1 MFSSILELYSTTLI
15 LIIIIS
21 FFIGSIPFGLI
32 LSYFAGYGDIRK
44 IGSGN
49 IGATNV
55 LRSGNKL
62 LAIITLFLDALKGYI
77 PIMIVIKYFPELLQL
92 SCLIVFL
99 GHLFPIWI
107 KFKGGKG
114 VATYLGILFAL
125 SLQLS
130 LLFMFTWLVVL
141 LIFKYSSVS
150 SMFSS
155 LTVFIVTLIKDSA
168 LSAINQNIYINED
181 IKIILFTF
189 LILIIFTHR
198 KNILNLKNN
207 KEKKIKI

>member
-1 MFSSILELYSTTLI
+1 MSY
-15 LIIIIS
+15 
-21 FFIGSIPFGLI
+21 FIGSIPFGLLLTKI
-32 LSYFAGYGDIRK
+32 FTGKDVRK

-55 LRSGNKL
+55 LRTGNKY
-62 LAIITLFLDALKGYI
+62 LAATTLVLDVLKGYVAI
-77 PIMIVIKYFPELLQL
+77 IITKQYFPELIIVASLL
-92 SCLIVFL
+92 VFL
-99 GHLFPIWI
+99 GHLFPVWL

-130 LLFMFTWLVVL
+130 LLFIFTWVVVS

-155 LTVFIVTLIKDSA
+155 LTVFVVSSIKEITLPLLARMTTEQTK
-168 LSAINQNIYINED
+168 NID
-181 IKIILFTF
+181 QSVDMSFVLFIF
-189 LILIIFTHR
+189 FILIIFTHR
-198 KNILNLKNN
+198 KNISNLKN
-207 KEKKIKI
+207 KTEQKIRI